1 MPFCPNCGYEYKAD
15 VTECAD
21 CKVALVE
28 SLPEHVAD
36 DFAHIAEEDWIEI
49 ARLTSLQYA
58 EMLLEVWHK
67 NNIPSI
73 LRSHAGFFGLTGQ
86 MGTDSFTPVGDAFSL
101 YVAKDYLVDADSEGE
116 ALLGETWRQAK
127 VIDIEEEQDEAN

>member
-1 MPFCPNCGYEYKAD
+1 MPFCPSCGYEYEPG
-15 VTECAD
+15 VTRCAD
-21 CKVALVE
+21 CDMALVDA
-28 SLPEHVAD
+28 LPENVSD

-73 LRSHAGFFGLTGQ
+73 LRSHAGFFGFTGQ
-86 MGTDSFTPVGDAFSL
+86 MGTDSFAPVGDAFSL
-101 YVAKDYLVDADSEGE
+101 LVARDYLVEADAE
-116 ALLGETWRQAK
+116 AEAMLGDTWRAAR
-127 VIDIEEEQDEAN
+127 VIDIEEEDQTS